1 MRPYPLNLSRRGSN
15 GTKKSQPE
23 DGSAGEG
30 HPSGLKKKRPA
41 KTGGPS
47 AKQAARK
54 LDQVSRQF
62 DAAVDGLRGKLDAV
76 GECLYDLLAAEAER
90 ECRRRFARLAETGV
104 LHDLQA
110 LAAALEA
117 MPEE

>member
-1 MRPYPLNLSRRGSN
+1 MAQKSRNPKTVRRAKA
-15 GTKKSQPE
+15 T
-23 DGSAGEG
+23 
-30 HPSGLKKKRPA
+30 PSGLKKKRPA